1 MPLSVRSL
9 LLAIGLAQRCH
20 SLLRAWASPQITSNK
35 PSQILQQY
43 RSFRTTW
50 IINIRPY
57 AHTLFALLAIIEFAW
72 SAAAM
77 ALEKTDLQSWTS
89 ALGRTIMW
97 LGAFYALLLYGR
109 QWIPA
114 IIDSFSQLGG
124 TTAGINGNQGL
135 SPSDVFTQGLNI
147 AAALMDAASSS
158 AFFTNPGTGLAV
170 MLAAALVVIA
180 FIAVTIQFPF
190 GLVTASALWAS
201 NVAARSQRSRAA
213 RSENGSEVSMPRR
226 TDLTGRIRTV
236 GLVARF
242 VAGSA
247 IGLTLVADK
256 VLSRAVESATRS
268 ARMFLLAVAGVLC
281 VGNLALVNAH
291 RKGRGA

>member
-1 MPLSVRSL
+1 
-9 LLAIGLAQRCH
+9 
-20 SLLRAWASPQITSNK
+20 
-35 PSQILQQY
+35 
-43 RSFRTTW
+43 
-50 IINIRPY
+50 
-57 AHTLFALLAIIEFAW
+57 
-72 SAAAM
+72 
-77 ALEKTDLQSWTS
+77 
-89 ALGRTIMW
+89 MW

-135 SPSDVFTQGLNI
+135 SPSDVFTQGLII

-201 NVAARSQRSRAA
+201 NVAARSQRSRTA